1 MVSVYDVQMDTDFVT
16 DFLRRWSKKHQAIRG
31 SLYSEENVDDSTS
44 LNCYVVLD
52 IVDDIHRESSTM
64 ELSNFYF
71 YVVVRTKSE
80 FPAQSPFIS
89 SVHFWL
95 TGSKIEI
102 WRKIKSIF
110 MSAQELERGL

>member
-1 MVSVYDVQMDTDFVT
+1 M
-16 DFLRRWSKKHQAIRG
+16 
-31 SLYSEENVDDSTS
+31 YSEENVDDSTS

-95 TGSKIEI
+95 TGS
-102 WRKIKSIF
+102 
-110 MSAQELERGL
+110 MAELDRYMYLWLDTMC

>member
-1 MVSVYDVQMDTDFVT
+1 M
-16 DFLRRWSKKHQAIRG
+16 
-31 SLYSEENVDDSTS
+31 YSEENVDDSTS

-89 SVHFWL
+89 SVHFWVTNWCSRGTIVKITGTIVKITGHYRKYVEVVPATCVENIHHDMRISRVL
-95 TGSKIEI
+95 TC
-102 WRKIKSIF
+102 
-110 MSAQELERGL
+110 ELALS

>member
-1 MVSVYDVQMDTDFVT
+1 M
-16 DFLRRWSKKHQAIRG
+16 
-31 SLYSEENVDDSTS
+31 YSEENVDDSTS

-95 TGSKIEI
+95 TGSVFLGLGMQLLFYDICSSIE
-102 WRKIKSIF
+102 
-110 MSAQELERGL
+110 M